1 MYDAFKE
8 FFLYLFCAP
17 AEPPAPPA
25 GTHSS
30 LRIFRASRRFLD
42 YQLVFLI
49 LALMVVAAAFLAG
62 TGLVFTRSAT
72 LAGLTAFWLI
82 CFWILLLMAGWF
94 LIRLEYDM
102 RYYIVTDRSLRIRRG
117 VWTIVEQTLSF
128 INIQNITVEQGPLE
142 RFFGIA
148 RIVIDTAGGGI
159 VAQPQQGMAVKNHH
173 RAIMAGLDNAQEIR
187 DLIVNYLKSMP
198 QVSGVDGH
206 EGIPGIG
213 KTPFGARGF
222 SEREIEILREIRD
235 EVKFLR
241 GFMAPEFPR

>member
-1 MYDAFKE
+1 MYDAFKD

-102 RYYIVTDRSLRIRRG
+102 RYYIVTDRSLRIRRVCG
-117 VWTIVEQTLSF
+117 RSSSKPSALSTSK
-128 INIQNITVEQGPLE
+128 ISPWN
-142 RFFGIA
+142 
-148 RIVIDTAGGGI
+148 
-159 VAQPQQGMAVKNHH
+159 K
-173 RAIMAGLDNAQEIR
+173 GLWNGSSA
-187 DLIVNYLKSMP
+187 S
-198 QVSGVDGH
+198 
-206 EGIPGIG
+206 PG
-213 KTPFGARGF
+213 
-222 SEREIEILREIRD
+222 L
-235 EVKFLR
+235 
-241 GFMAPEFPR
+241 